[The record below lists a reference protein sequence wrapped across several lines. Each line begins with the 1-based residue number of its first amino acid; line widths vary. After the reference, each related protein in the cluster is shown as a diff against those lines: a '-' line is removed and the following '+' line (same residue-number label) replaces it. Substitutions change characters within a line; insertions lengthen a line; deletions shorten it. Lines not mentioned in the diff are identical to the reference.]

1 MKSIKI
7 LLCCSLFFLY
17 MGKSVLAQS
26 FEYQDRQYWI
36 ETMTKIANPVLIN
49 MSQGTLRKNMP
60 TETLSVDPLRKQVC
74 YLEAFGRT
82 VNGIAPWLELGPDNS
97 REGKLRM
104 HYIDMVVKGIKN
116 AVNPKSTD
124 YLIFDGRHF
133 QPLVDTAFLCQG
145 LLRAPKQL
153 WGNLDINTK
162 NSLVTE
168 LKKSRVIKP
177 KESNWLLFASM
188 VEATLLEFTNE
199 CDSDRLFYGVNRFL
213 NNWYKGDA
221 WYGDGK
227 ELHLDYYNSLV
238 IHPMLTDILKI
249 IKKHNLKYS
258 EFLEIQINRQKR
270 LSAQLEKLIS
280 PEATYP
286 VIGRSIT
293 YRFGVFHALAQSS
306 LYGILPK
313 DISVSQVRSALTAI
327 MKRQLSDPNNFD
339 ENGWLRIG
347 FNGSQIQM
355 SEDYINTGSLY
366 MCTAVFLPL
375 GLPENNPF
383 WTDPYSEWTNL
394 KAWKGIDIGRD
405 KALRNG

>member
-1 MKSIKI
+1 
-7 LLCCSLFFLY
+7 

-26 FEYQDRQYWI
+26 SEYQDRQYWI

-347 FNGSQIQM
+347 FNGSQIQK

>member
-1 MKSIKI
+1 
-7 LLCCSLFFLY
+7 

-26 FEYQDRQYWI
+26 SEYQDRQYWI